1 MPTSQADR
9 RALGAHLRLESVA
22 AGYGNAPVINE
33 IDLSVGMPEIVAV
46 VGPNGAG
53 KSTLLKTVLGVLAP
67 SEGKITLAGKDISGQ
82 RTDRIARL
90 GVGYVPQVR
99 DVFDTLTVRENLEMG
114 GYRLHHRELSARIE
128 EMLELYPQLAA
139 MRSRYA
145 GHLSGGERKMLAMGR
160 VLMARPSLLVLDE
173 PTAGLSPQLAHELL
187 HTHVTHLA
195 RSMGVAI
202 LLVEQHAREALAIS
216 DWAYLMVSGEI
227 TLSEPAADL
236 LARPDIGEIFL
247 GSSAQRAQAGAPL
260 EGAGRS
266 VPAVGSPSDRATDG
280 SADRPVP
287 ES

>member
-1 MPTSQADR
+1 MPTSQADD
-9 RALGAHLRLESVA
+9 RARDAHLRLEGVA
-22 AGYGNAPVINE
+22 AGYGNAPVISE
-33 IDLSVGMPEIVAV
+33 IDLSVSKPEIVAV

-53 KSTLLKTVLGVLAP
+53 KSTLLKTVLGVLTP
-67 SEGKITLAGKDISGQ
+67 SEGKITLDGKDIGGR

-90 GVGYVPQVR
+90 GVGYVPQVQ

-114 GYRLHHRELSARIE
+114 GYRLGHREVAARID

-173 PTAGLSPQLAHELL
+173 PTAGLSPQLARELL

-195 RSMGVAI
+195 HSLGVAI

-216 DWAYLMVSGEI
+216 DWAYLMVSGKI
-227 TLSEPAADL
+227 TLTESAADL

-247 GSSAQRAQAGAPL
+247 GSSAQRAPAPSPAQA
-260 EGAGRS
+260 
-266 VPAVGSPSDRATDG
+266 
-280 SADRPVP
+280 
-287 ES
+287 

>member
-1 MPTSQADR
+1 MPTSQAER
-9 RALGAHLRLESVA
+9 RAQDAHLRLEGVA

-33 IDLSVGMPEIVAV
+33 IDLSVCRPEIVAV

-67 SEGKITLAGKDISGQ
+67 SEGRITLEGKDIGGR

-114 GYRLHHRELSARIE
+114 GYRMSHRAVSARID
-128 EMLELYPQLAA
+128 EMLELYPQLAT

-145 GHLSGGERKMLAMGR
+145 GHLSGGERKMLAMAR

-187 HTHVTHLA
+187 HIHVTRLA
-195 RSMGVAI
+195 HTLDVAI

-216 DWAYLMVSGEI
+216 DWAYLMVSGQI
-227 TLSEPAADL
+227 TLSESAADL
-236 LARPDIGEIFL
+236 LARPDIGELFL
-247 GSSAQRAQAGAPL
+247 GSSATASRDERGPEVAN
-260 EGAGRS
+260 
-266 VPAVGSPSDRATDG
+266 VGVSGDPPPDRAGDAPPAET
-280 SADRPVP
+280 
-287 ES
+287 